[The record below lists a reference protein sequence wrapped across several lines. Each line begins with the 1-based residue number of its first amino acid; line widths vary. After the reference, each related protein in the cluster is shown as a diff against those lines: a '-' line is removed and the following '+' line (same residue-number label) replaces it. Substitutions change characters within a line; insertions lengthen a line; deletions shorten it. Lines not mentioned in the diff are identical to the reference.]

1 MHALIG
7 YSISEYP
14 ALFSDPPPVPTSEK
28 CQTRTSF
35 EQNAFPVCCHNKQR
49 NFTTNQASCSRNI
62 RRRWPSS
69 GRKFK
74 QIKLCLFYWKLL
86 IKSGGKVFCL
96 QMQISW
102 LVHINKLK
110 PKVNNLFHMRMI
122 FNTKR
127 IYNSFWGNFPARA
140 KQMPLK
146 VLFVSKK
153 RWQPQ
158 PFGHRAPK
166 L

>member
-1 MHALIG
+1 MN
-7 YSISEYP
+7 ISEYP
-14 ALFSDPPPVPTSEK
+14 ALFTDPPPVPTSEK

-49 NFTTNQASCSRNI
+49 NFTTNQASCYRNI
-62 RRRWPSS
+62 RRRWLSS

-74 QIKLCLFYWKLL
+74 QIKLCLFYLNLL
-86 IKSGGKVFCL
+86 IKPAEKFFVYKCK
-96 QMQISW
+96 
-102 LVHINKLK
+102 LVDLFINKLK